1 MQNYTEIA
9 SSTTIAASRSQL
21 LNNDKSIMSC
31 FSGTAYPT
39 TNLQVGM
46 LCFRTDSGKLFQLTD
61 AVNKTWVEIANTTRN
76 ITDSIDAKLPL
87 SGGTVTGVTR
97 FTANIAATSTSTG
110 TIVIT
115 GGLGVSGNVYASNF
129 YGALQGNATTAST
142 LATGRTIAI
151 SGGVTSGAVT
161 FNGSNNITIPV
172 TSVSAEYLTGNIST
186 SRLTGTYDINISGN
200 AQTASST
207 GTLTGFSTTRN
218 NSTPWL
224 LYGSAGTEGVVEIGR
239 YLDFHGS
246 NTSTEDYTV
255 RLDGG
260 TTGSTLLR
268 LTGHFTASG
277 NVTAFSDIRLKENI
291 QYIEDALEKVHQM
304 NGITFTRKDHSDQ
317 ETRYVG
323 LIAQEVQR
331 AVPEAVRVGD
341 DSNKTLAVDYQGLV
355 GVLVEAVKS
364 LSNRL
369 AKLEKLHVAN

>member
-9 SSTTIAASRSQL
+9 SSSTITSSRSLL

-46 LCFRTDSGKLFQLTD
+46 LCYRTDTGKLYQLTD
-61 AVNKTWVEIANTTRN
+61 TTNKTWVEIANTSRN
-76 ITDSIDAKLPL
+76 LSDAVDGKLNL

-97 FTANIAATSTSTG
+97 FNANIAATSTITG
-110 TIVIT
+110 TVIVT
-115 GGLGVSGNVYASNF
+115 GGVGVSGSVYAASF
-129 YGALQGNATTAST
+129 VGPLAGNASTAST
-142 LATGRTIAI
+142 LATGRTIAL
-151 SGGVTSGAVT
+151 SGAVTGTATT

-172 TSVSAEYLTGNIST
+172 TEVVASYLSGTINAA
-186 SRLTGTYDINISGN
+186 RLTGTYNISISGN
-200 AQTASST
+200 AATASST

-224 LYGSAGTEGVVEIGR
+224 IYGSSGTEGVVEVGR

-246 NTSTEDYTV
+246 NTSSEDYTV

-277 NVTAFSDIRLKENI
+277 NVTAYSDIRLKENVE
-291 QYIEDALEKVHQM
+291 YIEGALAKVHRL
-304 NGITFTRKDHSDQ
+304 NGITFTRNDQ
-317 ETRYVG
+317 EDTETRYVG
-323 LIAQEVQR
+323 LIAQEVLQ
-331 AVPEAVRVGD
+331 AIPEAVRIGD
-341 DSNKTLAVDYQGLV
+341 DANKTLAVDYQGLV
-355 GVLVEAVKS
+355 GVLVEAVKE
-364 LSNRL
+364 LNNRL
-369 AKLEKLHVAN
+369 IKLERT